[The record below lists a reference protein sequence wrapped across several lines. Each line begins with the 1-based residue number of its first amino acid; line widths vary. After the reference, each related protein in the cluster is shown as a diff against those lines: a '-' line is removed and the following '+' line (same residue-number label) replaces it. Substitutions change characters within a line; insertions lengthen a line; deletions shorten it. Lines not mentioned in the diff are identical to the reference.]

1 MLFLRT
7 NQVPVGV
14 IQVDLEVGLVVLNVG
29 DAVELKTVFNLL
41 TRHLMFK
48 LYDFN
53 PGLKYKF
60 DCFFA
65 MSVIKILPN
74 QITFPTS
81 VKLTSRPAL
90 GSGVTRLVIPDSDDS
105 DSDTSEEHLVVD
117 DDNEDNPRD
126 LVLKILDDIVSRV
139 ISNYDTDPRVIE
151 SETHVSEVRVG
162 HGIFTGFIASFMV
175 NNIPNLKAS

>member
-1 MLFLRT
+1 MLSLRT

-60 DCFFA
+60 DCFFLQCQ
-65 MSVIKILPN
+65 SSKFSQNKSHFQL
-74 QITFPTS
+74 
-81 VKLTSRPAL
+81 L
-90 GSGVTRLVIPDSDDS
+90 
-105 DSDTSEEHLVVD
+105 
-117 DDNEDNPRD
+117 
-126 LVLKILDDIVSRV
+126 
-139 ISNYDTDPRVIE
+139 SN
-151 SETHVSEVRVG
+151 
-162 HGIFTGFIASFMV
+162 
-175 NNIPNLKAS
+175 

>member
-1 MLFLRT
+1 MLSLRT
-7 NQVPVGV
+7 TQVPVGV

-48 LYDFN
+48 LYDFD

-74 QITFPTS
+74 QITFIDFCQIDFTS
-81 VKLTSRPAL
+81 SPRIRCDTIGNSR
-90 GSGVTRLVIPDSDDS
+90 
-105 DSDTSEEHLVVD
+105 
-117 DDNEDNPRD
+117 
-126 LVLKILDDIVSRV
+126 
-139 ISNYDTDPRVIE
+139 
-151 SETHVSEVRVG
+151 
-162 HGIFTGFIASFMV
+162 F
-175 NNIPNLKAS
+175 